1 MTCDQCRHW
10 ALKGSPLREHYFGH
24 CTQDKSQFAQART
37 LSGSAPCRINQF
49 VQADEKII
57 QLRKASR

>member
-1 MTCDQCRHW
+1 MKCEDCIHW
-10 ALKGSPLREHYFGH
+10 RLKGSPLREHYFGL
-24 CTQDKSQFAQART
+24 CVADKSQFAQART